1 MKFNVKNIFSDIP
14 KQIPDE
20 LFQTLLSKE
29 GQIKIERIISKGHS
43 TPIKE
48 WYDQIQDEWII
59 LLKGKAKLQLKN
71 NLSLINL
78 NSGDYYFIP
87 AHTKHRVQ
95 WTTPNM
101 ETIWLAIHIYTNM
114 STHK

>member
-1 MKFNVKNIFSDIP
+1 MKFNVKNIFTDIP

-29 GQIKIERIISKGHS
+29 GQIKIERIISKGQS
-43 TPIKE
+43 TLTNE

-59 LLKGKAKLQLKN
+59 LLKGKAKLQLEHD
-71 NLSLINL
+71 LSLIHL
-78 NSGDYYFIP
+78 KPGDYYFIP

-95 WTTPNM
+95 WTIPNT
-101 ETIWLAIHIYTNM
+101 ETIWLAIHIYP
-114 STHK
+114 K

>member
-1 MKFNVKNIFSDIP
+1 MKFTVKNIFSDIP
-14 KQIPDE
+14 KQIPAE

-29 GQIKIERIISKGHS
+29 GQIKIERIISKGQS
-43 TPIKE
+43 TPINE

-59 LLKGKAKLQLKN
+59 LLKGKAKLQLEN
-71 NLSLINL
+71 DLSLISL
-78 NSGDYYFIP
+78 NAGDYYFIP

-101 ETIWLAIHIYTNM
+101 ETIWLAIHIYTMNIY
-114 STHK
+114 K